1 MIRRHL
7 PPYVETRPGRK
18 GQTYHYFRRKP
29 APPIR
34 MHSAPGTPE
43 FAAEYARLL
52 SGAPPPPPGRSFRA
66 LIRSY
71 KQSPR
76 FARLAPRTK
85 SDYLKVLDAIL
96 DAIGDLPA
104 DKMRRVD
111 VVRLRD
117 ANAGTPR
124 FATYA
129 VQVLRILFEHARDI
143 GWRDD
148 NPATG
153 VSGVKGDTAERQPW
167 PADSIAAYR
176 AAADGKALLIFE
188 LLHGTGQRI
197 GDVLRMRWDDLA
209 DGGIW
214 VRQGKTKARLWVPLT
229 PALAAVLAEAPREG
243 LTIVTARHGRPMSYR
258 GAHQIVMAV
267 RVKIGAEAH
276 DLHGLRYSAA
286 SELAA
291 AGCTDEQIQAI
302 TGHTTTAMVRRYAG
316 AARQKVRAKEAQE
329 RRK

>member
-1 MIRRHL
+1 MIRKHL
-7 PPYVETRPGRK
+7 PPYVETRRGRK

-29 APPIR
+29 GKPVR
-34 MHSAPGTPE
+34 MHAEPGTPE
-43 FAAEYARLL
+43 FATEYALLL
-52 SGAPPPPPGRSFRA
+52 SGRPPPPPGRSFKG
-66 LIRSY
+66 LVRSY
-71 KQSPR
+71 RESSRWAP
-76 FARLAPRTK
+76 LAPRTK
-85 SDYLKVLDAIL
+85 ADYAKVLDFIVERL
-96 DAIGDLPA
+96 GDLPA

-117 ANAGTPR
+117 ANADTPR

-129 VQVLRILFEHARDI
+129 VQVLRILFEHAKDI

-153 VSGVKGDTAERQPW
+153 VSGVKGNTAERQPW
-167 PADSIAAYR
+167 PADAIAAYR
-176 AAADGKALLIFE
+176 AAADGKALLVFE

-197 GDVLRMRWDDLA
+197 GDVLRMRWDHLA

-229 PALAAVLAEAPREG
+229 PALAAVLADTPRDG
-243 LTIVTARHGRPMSYR
+243 LTIVTAHHGRPMSYR

-267 RVKIGAEAH
+267 RRQIDAEAY

-316 AARQKVRAKEAQE
+316 AARQLVRAKEAQE